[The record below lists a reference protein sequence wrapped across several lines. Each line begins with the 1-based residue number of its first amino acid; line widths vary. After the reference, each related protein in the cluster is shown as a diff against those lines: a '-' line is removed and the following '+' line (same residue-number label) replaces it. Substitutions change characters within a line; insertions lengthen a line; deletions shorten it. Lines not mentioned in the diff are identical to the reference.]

1 MLKLVY
7 GLIVSEYMKKN
18 SGLHLLYKRLGETPN
33 QCLMRFKM
41 HNPEISALPM
51 TYAGRLDPLAEGL
64 LLVLSGDEI
73 QNKNVYLDLKKSY
86 LFEILWGFSTDTS
99 DVLGIVT
106 KNEISIPT
114 TIEVKKSLENF
125 VSKFQQKYPAYSS
138 KTINGVPLLEWARS
152 GKLHEIEIPSHEVEI
167 FEIEHI
173 NRRHIL
179 GVDLLNEVK
188 AKIKSVIGDFRQK
201 EILNRWIEILVNN
214 LEKEFIIDQIL
225 MTVSSG
231 FYVRQFVSDFADTFD
246 AKAIAFHI
254 KRNHIGDFNVQ
265 DADRNGFT
273 SSQSSSA
280 DAQI

>member
-1 MLKLVY
+1 
-7 GLIVSEYMKKN
+7 MKKN

-41 HNPEISALPM
+41 HNPEVSALPM

-73 QNKNVYLDLKKSY
+73 QEKNTYLDLKKGY
-86 LFEILWGFSTDTS
+86 VFEMLWEFSTDTH
-99 DVLGIVT
+99 DVLGMVK

-114 TIEVKKSLENF
+114 TIEVKKSLEGHTL
-125 VSKFQQKYPAYSS
+125 KFEQKYPAYSS
-138 KTINGVPLLEWARS
+138 KPVNGLPLLEWARS
-152 GKLHEIEIPSHEVEI
+152 GRLHEIEIPSHEVEI
-167 FEIEHI
+167 FNIEHVA
-173 NRRHIL
+173 RRHIL

-188 AKIKSVIGDFRQK
+188 AKIKSVVGDFRQK
-201 EILNRWIEILVNN
+201 EILNKWVEILVNN
-214 LEKEFIIDQIL
+214 LEKEFIIDQVL

-231 FYVRQFVSDFADTFD
+231 FYVRQFVSDFANTFD

-254 KRNHIGDFNVQ
+254 KRNHIGDFHVD